1 MMGKDKRPAG
11 LAGPGRALCGCR
23 KDCGSPFGLYLAS
36 VEPELGRQY
45 LLWEFQNG
53 QADEG

>member
-11 LAGPGRALCGCR
+11 RAGPGRALCGCR